1 MLQRGLNQGGR
12 VLQGDFDE
20 IRWVGTGDV
29 SHLSIERGLH
39 ECRIDRFSGA
49 RVLKREMTARPG
61 CIELVERGPLS
72 TGQRHIPF

>member
-39 ECRIDRFSGA
+39 ECRIDRLSGA
-49 RVLKREMTARPG
+49 RVLKREMTARPASRTRRARPSQHG
-61 CIELVERGPLS
+61 TTTHSL
-72 TGQRHIPF
+72 